1 MYLLDIHLIIALID
15 AILNILRLLLRFCL
29 VFHILV
35 FADYL
40 LSKHGLKDICKNHDC
55 VIRIFK

>member
-40 LSKHGLKDICKNHDC
+40 LSGLKDICKNHDC